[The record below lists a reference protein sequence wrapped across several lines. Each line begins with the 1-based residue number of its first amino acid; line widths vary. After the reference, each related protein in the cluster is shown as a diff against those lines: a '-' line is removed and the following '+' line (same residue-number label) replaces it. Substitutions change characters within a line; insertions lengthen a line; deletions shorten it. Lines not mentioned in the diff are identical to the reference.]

1 MIFITGNFKQNLGS
15 KHRNNAM
22 NSTSLH
28 NLREPSCPLG
38 NGFGRGP
45 VFLSVGPSFSPPS
58 SHLKRCRCTQHPW
71 NHPLPFYHTSELSA
85 SHWNTETLEQFTGI
99 CSNSLFK
106 FSLKWYHARS
116 IYICKAFMQYPF
128 DPISNPC

>member
-1 MIFITGNFKQNLGS
+1 MIFIIGNFKQNLGS
-15 KHRNNAM
+15 KHSNNAM

-106 FSLKWYHARS
+106 WYHARS
-116 IYICKAFMQYPF
+116 IYICKAFMQYQF